1 MNVRLQINLEFPA
14 GLYIGDQ
21 LRLNYYSVSIQL
33 CTVTAD
39 PEQTNTAMERLKM
52 FVYAELADTVFIN
65 QEDLERAQMLELL
78 GMNIT
83 TLPEEPID
91 QIIGIALYCK
101 LNAIL
106 EEKMI
111 VTNVTIQSLLG
122 DNVRY
127 LHSSQE
133 SLGPCADPG
142 WWTDSGPV
150 HSNFKPATGGKR
162 VVKINRT
169 PTWRDMD
176 LGWSGTEPPK
186 NETNTVV
193 FSKFPTDEN

>member
-39 PEQTNTAMERLKM
+39 PEQTNTAMDRLKV

-91 QIIGIALYCK
+91 QIVGLMLYCK
-101 LNAIL
+101 LNAVM
-106 EEKMI
+106 ENRMI
-111 VTNVTIQSLLG
+111 VERLDIASALG
-122 DNVRY
+122 DDVFY
-127 LHSSQE
+127 LHE
-133 SLGPCADPG
+133 HGDAVGPFQTDG
-142 WWTDSGPV
+142 WWLTSDITHNSLAPTETHENVVHVPVTGWGKYNLNWPDAAGPESGKTV
-150 HSNFKPATGGKR
+150 SFGKL
-162 VVKINRT
+162 N
-169 PTWRDMD
+169 
-176 LGWSGTEPPK
+176 K
-186 NETNTVV
+186 NAN
-193 FSKFPTDEN
+193 

>member
-1 MNVRLQINLEFPA
+1 MNWRAAIWFEDRLQINDYSAELSIHTNTSNHEDHVTCMA
-14 GLYIGDQ
+14 
-21 LRLNYYSVSIQL
+21 RLNH
-33 CTVTAD
+33 
-39 PEQTNTAMERLKM
+39 
-52 FVYAELADTVFIN
+52 FVYHELTNTVFIKQTN
-65 QEDLERAQMLELL
+65 QEQLRALAAAGIKM
-78 GMNIT
+78 T
-83 TLPEEPID
+83 TMPEEPID

-142 WWTDSGPV
+142 WWTDCGPV

-176 LGWSGTEPPK
+176 LGWSGTEQPK

-193 FSKFPTDEN
+193 FSKFPADEN